1 MKQMIKA
8 TAIAIL
14 FSVSMISFAGALDNS
29 SVNIIYKKVAINGV
43 PYCVQFSVKNNME
56 NVVIVNP
63 ALCSQ
68 SAPVIHHNTNA
79 TNNGQSFD
87 ELMSALIKSGQ
98 YRQNSDGSYQY
109 IGGVQNNQQ

>member
-1 MKQMIKA
+1 MLQSI
-8 TAIAIL
+8 AIAVL
-14 FSVSMISFAGALDNS
+14 LSVCIIPFAGALDNS
-29 SVNIIYKKVAINGV
+29 GVNIIYKKVAINGV

-56 NVVIVNP
+56 NVVVVNP

-98 YRQNSDGSYQY
+98 YRQNADGSYQY
-109 IGGVQNNQQ
+109 IGGVQNNRQQH